1 MNVNIALTLDGL
13 VRALRWKAHELAD
26 EVELHRP
33 ESRDADRAKEE
44 RNDRSQR

>member
-1 MNVNIALTLDGL
+1 MNVSIALTLEGL
-13 VRALRWKAHELAD
+13 VRALRRTAHELAD
-26 EVELHRP
+26 EAELRWP

>member
-1 MNVNIALTLDGL
+1 MSIVLTLDGL

-26 EVELHRP
+26 EVELRRREP
-33 ESRDADRAKEE
+33 RDADLAKGE